1 MLRETLQTMERLLVE
16 LTDLNTALDKAL
28 IVAITDVQG
37 TITFANGKFC
47 EISKY
52 SLEELLGANHRIINS
67 GHHSKEFFR
76 QMYRS
81 IANGEIWTGEIK
93 NRAKDGSFYWMH
105 TIIVP
110 LMDEHGK
117 PYQYVSF
124 RNEITER
131 KLEEEKLDALI
142 ATMPDIVLFQDGDG
156 RWLKANDAATR
167 LFKLEPEVYRGLSS
181 REIIKEYPQGQV
193 ALRQFA
199 ESDNRVWDAG
209 ETAYEE
215 CTIPQPDG
223 TERIYQV
230 TKVPVYHKGGERSGM
245 IVIGRDVTE
254 QKKAEEAL
262 RRSETIA
269 AVGQLASGIAHEIRN
284 PLAAIKWSV
293 EVLRKANPGTE
304 QQIDLIVS
312 ELDRVDN
319 IVGELLL
326 VAKPHDKQ
334 FGIMNIHDILQSV
347 VTLMVGHARKSRITI
362 STDVPETLPLLYCE
376 PHQLKQVF
384 INLIKNGMEAMDS
397 GGYIH
402 VEAGVDDAQ
411 DIHVHI
417 TDEGTG
423 IPPELLKRLGEPFL
437 TTKEKGTGLGLMVT
451 HKIIQD
457 HNGTLKFSTHQP
469 HGTVA
474 EVVLHSVNSTAPSVL
489 RYAKEK

>member
-1 MLRETLQTMERLLVE
+1 MLQETLQTIERLLVE

-52 SLEELLGANHRIINS
+52 SLEELLGANHRIVNS

-76 QMYRS
+76 QMYRT
-81 IANGEIWTGEIK
+81 IARGKIWTGQIK

-110 LMDEHGK
+110 LLDKHGK

-142 ATMPDIVLFQDGDG
+142 STMPDIVFFQDGDG
-156 RWLKANDAATR
+156 RWLKANDAATN
-167 LFKLEPEVYRGLSS
+167 LFQLDEDVCQGFTSEELIQQYPRCRTLLS
-181 REIIKEYPQGQV
+181 P
-193 ALRQFA
+193 FA
-199 ESDNRVWDAG
+199 ESDDLVWSARQ
-209 ETAYEE
+209 TVHEE
-215 CTIPQPDG
+215 RTIPQTSG
-223 TERIYQV
+223 VARIYHV

-293 EVLRKANPGTE
+293 EVLRKENPKSE
-304 QQIDLIVS
+304 QQINLIIS
-312 ELDRVDN
+312 ELERVDS

-334 FGIMNIHDILQSV
+334 FGVINIHDILQSV
-347 VTLMVGHARKSRITI
+347 VTLMVGHARKSRISI
-362 STDVPETLPLLYCE
+362 VTDVPESLPLLYCE

-384 INLIKNGMEAMDS
+384 INLIKNAMEAMEN
-397 GGYIH
+397 GGHIL
-402 VEAGVDDAQ
+402 VEAYVDDAH
-411 DIHVHI
+411 DVHVLV
-417 TDEGTG
+417 TDEGSG
-423 IPPELLKRLGEPFL
+423 IPQDLLKRLGEPFL

-451 HKIIQD
+451 QKIIEE
-457 HNGTLKFSTHQP
+457 HNGTLTFHP
-469 HGTVA
+469 HEPQGTVA
-474 EVVLHSVNSTAPSVL
+474 EVLLHSVSSNEPSVPL
-489 RYAKEK
+489 PGQI